1 MHNDSGRLFYE
12 LIINKSFDK
21 QVVQITLEIISI
33 SFKFLRNHNPRVPIK
48 I

>member
-1 MHNDSGRLFYE
+1 MHNDSGRLLYV

-33 SFKFLRNHNPRVPIK
+33 SFTTLKK
-48 I
+48 S